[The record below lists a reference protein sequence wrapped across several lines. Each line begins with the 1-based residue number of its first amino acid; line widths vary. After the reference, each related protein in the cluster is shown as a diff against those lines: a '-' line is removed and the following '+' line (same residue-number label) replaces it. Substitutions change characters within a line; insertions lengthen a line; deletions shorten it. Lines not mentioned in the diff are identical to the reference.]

1 MKTKFTRPLALKD
14 FEINKLQEARGEAQ
28 SQQIPQLWEKFRA
41 IRNKTKKDIKK
52 KKKSFHKSVSI
63 KK

>member
-14 FEINKLQEARGEAQ
+14 FEINKLQKARGEAQ

-41 IRNKTKKDIKK
+41 IRSKTKKGIKK
-52 KKKSFHKSVSI
+52 KKKSFHKSVST